1 MVQVELK
8 DWGNS
13 LGVILPKSKLKEL
26 NLQKGDTIEI
36 EILSKKKIDGFGVA
50 KGAKPFEE
58 EKEEHEDFW

>member
-58 EKEEHEDFW
+58 EKEEHEEFW